1 MERYS
6 ENPSGRVKGLGKLG
20 FIFFLVIAVGG
31 NLITGPE
38 KFIDN
43 AKTFFNEI
51 IEAMEEEYY
60 YEEDYTYDDN
70 EEDDSTPSY
79 GNEIEDYF
87 TKNNLSKLNFKT
99 HGYYMSSREMDYTIN
114 DIKYHISYDKSNQK
128 FMLTSEVFPNKTFFK
143 YGDVTN
149 PWGSVKVESYDNGLL
164 ITLLN
169 DDYGTYVFLKK
180 DLSTVLTL
188 ETLRKYKPVLASD
201 GDIYFGYTNTTK
213 TDVYKYDTTTHVY
226 QVVA

>member
-20 FIFFLVIAVGG
+20 FIFFIVIAVGG

-70 EEDDSTPSY
+70 EEDDSTPSIY
-79 GNEIEDYF
+79 
-87 TKNNLSKLNFKT
+87 
-99 HGYYMSSREMDYTIN
+99 
-114 DIKYHISYDKSNQK
+114 
-128 FMLTSEVFPNKTFFK
+128 PN
-143 YGDVTN
+143 
-149 PWGSVKVESYDNGLL
+149 
-164 ITLLN
+164 
-169 DDYGTYVFLKK
+169 
-180 DLSTVLTL
+180 
-188 ETLRKYKPVLASD
+188 
-201 GDIYFGYTNTTK
+201 
-213 TDVYKYDTTTHVY
+213 
-226 QVVA
+226 